1 MEARYLST
9 KFSPKHPSWMLAL
22 ACALLVSGCGGGGGS
37 SDLPTTFDDSLVA
50 AADEPL
56 LSPTLPA
63 DDSLSSQNQ
72 AAVSVD
78 LTGSNTPVIA
88 GATPASD
95 LLFEDPTDL
104 ADVHSLSTLADTG
117 IRIGF
122 TGDIDAES
130 VDSGFIEAS
139 WSQMQSCL
147 GVVAAAPFIIVSS
160 DSIQPMSNADDVLFN
175 IDGSITAT
183 STRFATG
190 VTIQISALDLDG
202 SLNRIGFNLRSVM
215 GRFLWASANL
225 PERDYPHECA
235 NQG

>member
-1 MEARYLST
+1 MEARYLSL
-9 KFSPKHPSWMLAL
+9 KVFPKHRSWMLGL
-22 ACALLVSGCGGGGGS
+22 ACAAWVSGCGGGAGS
-37 SDLPTTFDDSLVA
+37 TDLPTPFNDFLV

-63 DDSLSSQNQ
+63 DDSLTPQDQ
-72 AAVSVD
+72 AAVSVE
-78 LTGSNTPVIA
+78 LTGSNTPVVA
-88 GATPASD
+88 AATPATD
-95 LLFEDPTDL
+95 LLFDDPTDL
-104 ADVHSLSTLADTG
+104 SDVHSLSTLADTG

-122 TGDIDAES
+122 KGEIDAES

-139 WSQMQSCL
+139 WSEMQSCL
-147 GVVAAAPFIIVSS
+147 GVVAAAPLIIVTS
-160 DSIQPMSNADDVLFN
+160 DAIVPLSNADDVLFY

-190 VTIQISALDLDG
+190 VSIQISALDLDG
-202 SLNRIGFNLRSVM
+202 SLNRIGFNLRSIM